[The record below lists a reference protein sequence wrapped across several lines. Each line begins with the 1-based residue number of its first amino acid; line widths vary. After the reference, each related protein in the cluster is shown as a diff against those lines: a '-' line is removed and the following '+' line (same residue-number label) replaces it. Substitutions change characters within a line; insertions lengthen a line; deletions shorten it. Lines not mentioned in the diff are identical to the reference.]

1 MNIKYVLIIA
11 ITITII
17 MFLFTIYKIM
27 CLKDQDVT
35 QRYPLR
41 RRNAL
46 TEEEFNKILKK
57 INKKKHLNK

>member
-46 TEEEFNKILKK
+46 TEEEFNKILEE
-57 INKKKHLNK
+57 INKKKHLN

>member
-1 MNIKYVLIIA
+1 MNIKYVLLIA